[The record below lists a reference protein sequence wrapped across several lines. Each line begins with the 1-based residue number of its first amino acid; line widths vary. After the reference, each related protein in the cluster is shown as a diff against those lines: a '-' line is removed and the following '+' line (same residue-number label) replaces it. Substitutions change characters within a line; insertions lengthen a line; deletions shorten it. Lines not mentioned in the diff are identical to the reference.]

1 MRFPLRMRWSSIL
14 RMAASFHTT
23 GNPPCG
29 RTAGQMSAG
38 PPKAGMCRSISSAP
52 TVPASPAA
60 FAATA
65 AARTTAGSGHGTKTA
80 ALIPYGG
87 VRPAE
92 NAKAPA
98 SRKKSS
104 KSCVLRLWG
113 WSHLT
118 RWLSVSISPVFTSQL
133 RFSFPS
139 ASLMVTPL
147 KRHGKTNGKCPGTQ
161 SSASSICGK

>member
-1 MRFPLRMRWSSIL
+1 MRFLLRMRWSSIL
-14 RMAASFHTT
+14 RTAASCRAT

-29 RTAGQMSAG
+29 RTAGQMSAE
-38 PPKAGMCRSISSAP
+38 PPKADMFRSISLAP

-65 AARTTAGSGHGTKTA
+65 VVRTTAGSGHGTKTA
-80 ALIPYGG
+80 VLIPYGG

-92 NAKAPA
+92 NAKAPV
-98 SRKKSS
+98 SRKRSS

-118 RWLSVSISPVFTSQL
+118 RWLSVSRSPAFTSL
-133 RFSFPS
+133 VSSPLSTTATDSVKVKFPS
-139 ASLMVTPL
+139 VGST
-147 KRHGKTNGKCPGTQ
+147 
-161 SSASSICGK
+161 

>member
-1 MRFPLRMRWSSIL
+1 MRFLLRMRWSSIL
-14 RMAASFHTT
+14 RTAASCRAT

-29 RTAGQMSAG
+29 RTAGQMSAE
-38 PPKAGMCRSISSAP
+38 PPKADMFRSISLAP

-65 AARTTAGSGHGTKTA
+65 VVRTTAGSGHGTKTA
-80 ALIPYGG
+80 VLIPYGG

-92 NAKAPA
+92 NAKAPV
-98 SRKKSS
+98 SRTRSS

-118 RWLSVSISPVFTSQL
+118 RWLSVSRSPAFTSWL
-133 RFSFPS
+133 HSSFPS
-139 ASLMVTPL
+139 ASLTVTSL
-147 KRHGKTNGKCPGTQ
+147 KRDGKTNGRCPGTQ